1 MKSTQTQANYD
12 NIASYG
18 PKQKVRKLLLSG
30 GKFTAVQLNEIVG
43 FNDARKVISDLRNK
57 EKMNIQDIKLPD
69 GRKLYWLELDK
80 SQLSLF

>member
-1 MKSTQTQANYD
+1 MKSTQPQATYG

-18 PKQKVRKLLLSG
+18 PKQKVRKLLLLG

-57 EKMNIQDIKLPD
+57 EKMNIQDIKLSD
-69 GRKLYWLELDK
+69 GRKLYWLEQDK